1 MTLRIVVVRSAA
13 VLTTARGAFAPLA
26 AAGLTTARGAL
37 APLAAAVLTTARR
50 AFAPLA
56 ATGLTSARRGAA
68 TRRGTARRVIGELVV
83 TFGIVTARF
92 AAAIL
97 TTLVTFVFGIV
108 GLSHSATIF
117 VLNIFC
123 DARPKRPPPRT
134 PLGQAL
140 TDDASCD
147 PFKQN
152 TYHKQS
158 AARISATAQTLFRA
172 PTTVTGRK
180 GLYQT
185 IRTIHPTRY
194 RTNT

>member
-1 MTLRIVVVRSAA
+1 MTLRIIVVRSAA

-37 APLAAAVLTTARR
+37 APLAAAVLTT
-50 AFAPLA
+50 
-56 ATGLTSARRGAA
+56 ARRGAA

-123 DARPKRPPPRT
+123 DARPNDRRPAHRSGKP
-134 PLGQAL
+134 
-140 TDDASCD
+140 
-147 PFKQN
+147 
-152 TYHKQS
+152 
-158 AARISATAQTLFRA
+158 
-172 PTTVTGRK
+172 
-180 GLYQT
+180 
-185 IRTIHPTRY
+185 
-194 RTNT
+194 